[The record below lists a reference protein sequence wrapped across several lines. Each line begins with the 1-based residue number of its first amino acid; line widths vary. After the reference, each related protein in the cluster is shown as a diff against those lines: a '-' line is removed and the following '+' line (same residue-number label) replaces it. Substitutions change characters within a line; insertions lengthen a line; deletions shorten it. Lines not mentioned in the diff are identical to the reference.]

1 MKITKVYGKNVILQ
15 LLQHSPERIIELH
28 YDSAKADNLA
38 STLDLARFYGITQI
52 KSNAKTLA
60 CYFDGVNTQGLVAS
74 IKGKPF
80 LFEKNLAEFV
90 KNLNNPL
97 ILILDGVQ
105 DPHNLGAC
113 IRVVEA
119 AGADLLIMPQDK
131 SVNLTPIVRKV
142 ASGAVEFI
150 NIMHVKNIA
159 RVIEQLQELGVWV
172 TGTSLEASAHIYT
185 MDFSGPCA
193 IVLGTE
199 GEGLRELTAKK
210 CDHLA
215 NIPMQGVTQSLN
227 LSVCAGICLFEA
239 NRQRL

>member
-1 MKITKVYGKNVILQ
+1 
-15 LLQHSPERIIELH
+15 
-28 YDSAKADNLA
+28 
-38 STLDLARFYGITQI
+38 
-52 KSNAKTLA
+52 
-60 CYFDGVNTQGLVAS
+60 
-74 IKGKPF
+74 
-80 LFEKNLAEFV
+80 
-90 KNLNNPL
+90 
-97 ILILDGVQ
+97 
-105 DPHNLGAC
+105 
-113 IRVVEA
+113 
-119 AGADLLIMPQDK
+119 
-131 SVNLTPIVRKV
+131 VRKV